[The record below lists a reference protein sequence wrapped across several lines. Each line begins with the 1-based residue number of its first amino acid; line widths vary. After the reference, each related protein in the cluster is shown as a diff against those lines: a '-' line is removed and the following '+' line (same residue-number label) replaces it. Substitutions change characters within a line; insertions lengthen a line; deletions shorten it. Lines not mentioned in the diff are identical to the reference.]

1 MHRHGPDCLD
11 GPLSRSAPWWV
22 SAAPA
27 PASPS
32 ASAAADRTTLPPK
45 NPSFQDQPFRAEL
58 VERVRREI
66 AEGRYETQEKL
77 QAALERLL
85 DELARG

>member
-11 GPLSRSAPWWV
+11 GPLSRSAPWWLDP
-22 SAAPA
+22 APA
-27 PASPS
+27 PASPP
-32 ASAAADRTTLPPK
+32 AAADRGTLPPE
-45 NPSFQDQPFRAEL
+45 NPSSPDQRFRLEL

-66 AEGRYETQEKL
+66 AEGRYDTPEKL

-85 DELARG
+85 DQLADG

>member
-11 GPLSRSAPWWV
+11 GPLSRTAPWWLN
-22 SAAPA
+22 PA
-27 PASPS
+27 LSPASPS
-32 ASAAADRTTLPPK
+32 ASAAADRTTVPLQ
-45 NPSFQDQPFRAEL
+45 NPSLQDQRFRAEL

-85 DELARG
+85 DDLSRG